1 MQSDSINSL
10 GNARQC
16 VCVSTLKI
24 EREGSICGSEM
35 TAKYRDVWKTE
46 ESSKR
51 ILRESGVLKLCGN

>member
-1 MQSDSINSL
+1 M
-10 GNARQC
+10 
-16 VCVSTLKI
+16 STLKV